1 MAKNAFGIQIENG
14 RLTHQV
20 HGSKQLRAKD
30 KFNDRTVVVTRHL
43 LLRTDQEPKRRFR
56 LQAATKAATL
66 WKVELA
72 TS

>member
-30 KFNDRTVVVTRHL
+30 KFNDRTVVVSGKW
-43 LLRTDQEPKRRFR
+43 QAPSAISNGRFR
-56 LQAATKAATL
+56 IPNAGQSETRK
-66 WKVELA
+66 
-72 TS
+72 